1 MIKPVSNIIENK
13 LRECLPESVFRE
25 LTNSYLEEPRGRHF
39 GIEGLLLTPD
49 NTNDVVKIVRICSDH
64 NIGIVPYGGGTG
76 LVGGQIMPD
85 GPKPVILSLERM
97 NKVRDVWLSE
107 NIMIAEAGVIL
118 KDIQDLANSSERIFP
133 LSLASEGSARIGGN
147 LATNAGGINVVRYGN
162 TRDLCLGIEGTLGII
177 TAASLKLFPKP
188 KNEASAFFVVKDPR
202 AAIELFSLCRDRLGT
217 DLSAFELI
225 SSVGLQFLKEVGPDV
240 ILPFSYEPEW
250 MVLLDVGCHEGTLSQ
265 EVLELLFE
273 DAYDRDLVMDGVIS
287 QSIQQRD
294 DFWKV
299 RESIPE
305 ANHRTGAIS
314 SSDLSVPISRIPEFI
329 SRAEQRLS
337 EIGEFRINCFGHVG
351 DGNIHYNVFP
361 LPGESRSDRD
371 HDRKKVKKIL
381 YDIVSNMDGSF
392 SAEHGIGRL
401 KTNELSLYSDPT
413 KIELMKSIK
422 VALDPKGIM
431 NPGVILRTE

>member
-1 MIKPVSNIIENK
+1 
-13 LRECLPESVFRE
+13 
-25 LTNSYLEEPRGRHF
+25 
-39 GIEGLLLTPD
+39 
-49 NTNDVVKIVRICSDH
+49 
-64 NIGIVPYGGGTG
+64 
-76 LVGGQIMPD
+76 
-85 GPKPVILSLERM
+85 
-97 NKVRDVWLSE
+97 
-107 NIMIAEAGVIL
+107 
-118 KDIQDLANSSERIFP
+118 
-133 LSLASEGSARIGGN
+133 
-147 LATNAGGINVVRYGN
+147 
-162 TRDLCLGIEGTLGII
+162 
-177 TAASLKLFPKP
+177 
-188 KNEASAFFVVKDPR
+188 
-202 AAIELFSLCRDRLGT
+202 
-217 DLSAFELI
+217 LI

-240 ILPFSYEPEW
+240 ILPFSYEPQW

-265 EVLELLFE
+265 EVLEMLFQ

-314 SSDLSVPISRIPEFI
+314 SSDLSVPIGMIPEFI

-401 KTNELSLYSDPT
+401 KTNELSFYSDPT
-413 KIELMKSIK
+413 KLELMKSIK
-422 VALDPKGIM
+422 GALDPKGIM
-431 NPGVILRTE
+431 NPGVILRIE